1 MGLLSFLFG
10 RPQAAPAAPAGA
22 AAPQV
27 KPVQAAPAPHPSLI
41 QCRTEMVDRD
51 LHLCGYRFAAV
62 SPGSGVPVDEAAI
75 CAALAADGLADF
87 ARQRLALV
95 PLSAAAVLAGLH
107 RSLAAPQTL
116 VLLDCRQAAEPV
128 QLAAAVATL
137 RADACQLALCGLGP
151 TPDAALL
158 DQCDVVVLD
167 LGAHALPELQALA
180 RRLQL
185 EYPQIRLLAEG
196 VASWDEQRM
205 CASWGCSCFI
215 GHFLSTQDGVAA
227 ESGIDHSRATSI
239 ELLNLLRGEAEL
251 AELIEV
257 AKRDPGI
264 SYRVLQ
270 WTNAPA
276 NGQITKVTSLQ
287 QAFMVLGRQQL
298 YRGLMASMFRMGGAS
313 APRDE
318 GLLELAL
325 TRARFLEL
333 VGEDTLAQS
342 RRDELFLIGLLSLL
356 DVLLGVTMAAIL
368 ARMQLSDDIAAVLL
382 KGEGPYEPYLRL
394 VLLLEHEQVDAALPL
409 AQRLGIAPERL
420 GETGIRAFQ
429 WAQQSLRNPAG

>member
-10 RPQAAPAAPAGA
+10 RPSAAGADAPQAEPAQAA
-22 AAPQV
+22 AAPR
-27 KPVQAAPAPHPSLI
+27 PCLI
-41 QCRTEMVDRD
+41 RCRAEMVDRD

-62 SPGSGVPVDEAAI
+62 SPGTGAPLDEAAI

-87 ARQRLALV
+87 ARQRLALL
-95 PLSAAAVLAGLH
+95 PLSLDAVAAGLH
-107 RSLAAPQTL
+107 RPLAAPHTL
-116 VLLDCRQAAEPV
+116 VLLDSGQAAEAG
-128 QLAAAVATL
+128 QLAAAMAGL
-137 RADACQLALCGLGP
+137 RADGCQLALCGLDP
-151 TPDAALL
+151 AAEAALL
-158 DQCDVVVLD
+158 EQCDVVVLD

-185 EYPQIRLLAEG
+185 EYPQIRLLADG

-215 GHFLSTQDGVAA
+215 GHFLGTQDGVAA
-227 ESGIDHSRATSI
+227 EAGIDHSRATSI

-276 NGQITKVTSLQ
+276 HGQITKVTSLQ

-313 APRDE
+313 GPRDE

-333 VGEDTLAQS
+333 VGEGTLAQS

-409 AQRLGIAPERL
+409 AQLLGIAPERL
-420 GETGIRAFQ
+420 GEVGIRAFQ
-429 WAQQSLRNPAG
+429 WAQQSLRSPLG